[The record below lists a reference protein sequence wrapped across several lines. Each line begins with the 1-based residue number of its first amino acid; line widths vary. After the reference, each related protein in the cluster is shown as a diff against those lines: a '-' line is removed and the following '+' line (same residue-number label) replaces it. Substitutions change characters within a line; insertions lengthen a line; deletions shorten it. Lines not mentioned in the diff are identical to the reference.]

1 MWFAIIGL
9 IFGIIFGILAPISL
23 PIEWARY
30 SAVGIVA
37 VIDSLLGAARADV
50 GKKYNTTIFVS
61 GLVTNMFLAAVITYI
76 GDRLGIDLYLAVI
89 VAFTIRIIQNIGVI
103 RRGLLTKF
111 TQKSS
116 MNHLVSKK

>member
-89 VAFTIRIIQNIGVI
+89 VAFIIRIIQNIGVI

-111 TQKSS
+111 TQKKF
-116 MNHLVSKK
+116 NEPPGQ